1 MIEVKNLSKHY
12 GAKKA
17 VDDISFTVKDGE
29 IVGFLGPNGAGKTTT
44 MNIITGYI
52 SPTSGEVIIDG
63 KNTMENSRE
72 ARKNIGY
79 LPEQPPLYADMTVRE
94 YLDFVFD
101 LKRAEGDKALHIDSV
116 CEKVRIKDVSGRLI
130 KNLSKGYK
138 QRVGLA
144 EALIGNPK
152 ILILDEPTV
161 GLDPGQI
168 IEIRNLIKELGKN
181 HTVILSSHILSEISA
196 VCDDIIIINGGKIVA
211 SDKTENLSKTRGK
224 ENRYIVRIKG
234 DKTAVI
240 EALRGVSGI
249 LRVNS
254 KQSPEEGAY
263 DYGIEADRDIREYM
277 FGILA
282 SCGMPILG
290 LRPREMSLEETFM
303 RITAGEVQ

>member
-1 MIEVKNLSKHY
+1 
-12 GAKKA
+12 
-17 VDDISFTVKDGE
+17 
-29 IVGFLGPNGAGKTTT
+29 
-44 MNIITGYI
+44 
-52 SPTSGEVIIDG
+52 
-63 KNTMENSRE
+63 MENSRE

-277 FGILA
+277 CGVLA
-282 SCGMPILG
+282 SHADAAP
-290 LRPREMSLEETFM
+290 E
-303 RITAGEVQ
+303 

>member
-1 MIEVKNLSKHY
+1 MIEVKNLSKRY
-12 GAKKA
+12 GTKKA
-17 VDDISFTVKDGE
+17 VDNISFTVHDGE

-63 KNTMENSRE
+63 KNTMDNSRE
-72 ARKNIGY
+72 ARKSIGY
-79 LPEQPPLYADMTVRE
+79 LPEQPPLYGDMTVSE
-94 YLDFVFD
+94 YLNFVCD
-101 LKRAEGDKALHIDSV
+101 LKGVKENRKQHLDEI
-116 CEKVRIKDVSGRLI
+116 CEKVKIKDVSGRLI

-144 EALIGNPK
+144 EALTGNPK

-181 HTVILSSHILSEISA
+181 HTIILSSHILSEISA
-196 VCDDIIIINGGKIVA
+196 VCDDIIIINGGKIAA
-211 SDKTENLSKTRGK
+211 SDKTENLSKSRGK
-224 ENRYIVRIKG
+224 EYRYIARIKG
-234 DKTAVI
+234 EKAAVI
-240 EALRGVSGI
+240 EALRSVSGI

-254 KQSPEEGAY
+254 RQSPEDGAC
-263 DYGIEADRDIREYM
+263 DYGIEAERDIREDM
-277 FGILA
+277 FSVLSRA
-282 SCGMPILG
+282 NMPLLG
-290 LRPREMSLEETFM
+290 LRPREMTLEETFM

>member
-277 FGILA
+277 VGVLA